1 VVDVFFFKQQE
12 GKDMNLLYA
21 AESIVKAKID
31 EHGFIMNTCIHDQAS
46 ENLEKFL
53 RALGNYQNA
62 VAEYEII
69 QGLKNQIQSEETPEE
84 DNLSETED

>member
-1 VVDVFFFKQQE
+1 
-12 GKDMNLLYA
+12 MNLLYA

-46 ENLEKFL
+46 ENLDKFL
-53 RALGNYQNA
+53 RALDSYQNA

-69 QGLKNQIQSEETPEE
+69 QNLKNKIEAEGVPEE
-84 DNLSETED
+84 DLPENEN

>member
-1 VVDVFFFKQQE
+1 
-12 GKDMNLLYA
+12 MNLLYA

-46 ENLEKFL
+46 ENLDKFL
-53 RALGNYQNA
+53 TSLSNYQKA
-62 VAEYEII
+62 IAEYEII
-69 QGLKNQIQSEETPEE
+69 QGLKNQIQSEEIPAE

>member
-1 VVDVFFFKQQE
+1 
-12 GKDMNLLYA
+12 MNLLYA

-46 ENLEKFL
+46 ENLDKFL
-53 RALGNYQNA
+53 QALGSYQNA

-69 QGLKNQIQSEETPEE
+69 QGLKNQINSEENPEE
-84 DNLSETED
+84 ENLSENEN

>member
-1 VVDVFFFKQQE
+1 
-12 GKDMNLLYA
+12 MNLLYA

-46 ENLEKFL
+46 ENLDKFL
-53 RALGNYQNA
+53 QALDSYQNA

-69 QGLKNQIQSEETPEE
+69 QNLKNQIEAEGVPEE
-84 DNLSETED
+84 DLPENEN

>member
-1 VVDVFFFKQQE
+1 
-12 GKDMNLLYA
+12 MNLLYA

-46 ENLEKFL
+46 ENLDKFL
-53 RALGNYQNA
+53 TALNNYQKA

-69 QGLKNQIQSEETPEE
+69 QGLKNQIQSEEETPEE
-84 DNLSETED
+84 NNLSETEN

>member
-1 VVDVFFFKQQE
+1 
-12 GKDMNLLYA
+12 MNLLYA

-46 ENLEKFL
+46 ENLDKFL
-53 RALGNYQNA
+53 RALDSYQNA

-69 QGLKNQIQSEETPEE
+69 QNLKNQIKAEGVPEE
-84 DNLSETED
+84 DLPENEN